1 MAVNFQSRKGYC
13 GFYEDLPAVKK
24 SMDGFSHDAGY
35 KYLFSSSRIVCQ
47 LLHSFVDVPLVRDIR
62 PENLELVD
70 KSFVSDELL
79 KREADVIDR
88 VRKDGQSAYIYILLE
103 IHDVSQWKDGGEMLS
118 EAAEQLTQIWLKQ
131 GIEKGELKEK
141 HEVLIRQMDLKF
153 GLEQEEKEMIQGIQ
167 IPEILDSALD
177 AVVTSDDKTSIL
189 EILD

>member
-13 GFYEDLPAVKK
+13 VFYEDFPAVKK

-79 KREADVIDR
+79 KREADVIYR

-141 HEVLIRQMDLKF
+141 HEVMIRLWMLLLPVMIRQVFLKYWI
-153 GLEQEEKEMIQGIQ
+153 KK
-167 IPEILDSALD
+167 AC
-177 AVVTSDDKTSIL
+177 
-189 EILD
+189 